1 MCLHSHRYSIGIQQI
16 ILSMSSEVNF
26 ILFMF
31 SEVNIRMFQVSRM
44 KNWPLK
50 QAHPS
55 GQKIPAQ
62 SDRYNW
68 IKLDMCILC
77 SGILRVKRHCLQCH
91 SHSSLLGILYIYQRS
106 KKIAGRRLVSLYFT
120 WQMCPAA
127 SEHPNPVGVQLFG
140 REFSFTLW
148 KLLIMICFCRRRW
161 L

>member
-1 MCLHSHRYSIGIQQI
+1 
-16 ILSMSSEVNF
+16 
-26 ILFMF
+26 MF

-62 SDRYNW
+62 SDRYKW

-77 SGILRVKRHCLQCH
+77 SGILRVERHCLQCQ
-91 SHSSLLGILYIYQRS
+91 SHLSLLGILYIYQRS
-106 KKIAGRRLVSLYFT
+106 KKIAWRRLVSLYFT

-140 REFSFTLW
+140 REFFFHTL
-148 KLLIMICFCRRRW
+148 KIVDHDLFLQKMALDQFVNAVQTLSSQVDNDINF
-161 L
+161 